1 MRIVGYLESDACK
14 ITVFH
19 QGMRFTVKFEDGL
32 YEQSFKFRESEQI
45 KGIEDIRSLIDEE
58 FVGEVKQRFLLMR
71 QSVGQLMDRYLQQ
84 NNDIDVMQEEE
95 EEII

>member
-1 MRIVGYLESDACK
+1 MRIAGYLESEGCK

-32 YEQSFKFRESEQI
+32 YEQSFKFRESDDI
-45 KGIEDIRSLIDEE
+45 KNVEDIRRLIDDSFIE
-58 FVGEVKQRFLLMR
+58 EVKSRFAVMR
-71 QSVGQLMDRYLQQ
+71 DSVSNLMDRFLQT
-84 NNDIDVMQEEE
+84 DDVEAESLE

>member
-1 MRIVGYLESDACK
+1 MRIAGYLDAEGCK

-32 YEQSFKFRESEQI
+32 YEQSFKFRESEDI
-45 KGIEDIRSLIDEE
+45 KNVEDIRRIVDQE
-58 FVGEVKQRFLLMR
+58 FIEEVKSRFSVMR
-71 QSVGQLMDRYLQQ
+71 QSVSNLMDRYLQS
-84 NNDIDVMQEEE
+84 NASNIEAFEE

>member
-1 MRIVGYLESDACK
+1 MRIVGYLEAEECK

-32 YEQSFKFRESEQI
+32 YEQSFKFRESDAI
-45 KGIEDIRSLIDEE
+45 KNIEDIRRLVDQTFIN
-58 FVGEVKQRFLLMR
+58 EVKSRFHVMR
-71 QSVGQLMDRYLQQ
+71 QSVGDLMDRYLQPQ
-84 NNDIDVMQEEE
+84 DNAVESFEE